1 MRKEIIFAQT
11 SIDEMKTEIEILS
24 NAARAAHK
32 ISSVA
37 GTTADETNNEILA
50 TKARREKNNVQVQ
63 AAAMALESQIA
74 QRPSKGEDKNEMQNE
89 EKGVEAKGKVFENP
103 VVILDR

>member
-1 MRKEIIFAQT
+1 
-11 SIDEMKTEIEILS
+11 MKTEIEILS
-24 NAARAAHK
+24 NAARAAHR

-50 TKARREKNNVQVQ
+50 TKVRRERNNVQVQ

-74 QRPSKGEDKNEMQNE
+74 KRATRG
-89 EKGVEAKGKVFENP
+89 
-103 VVILDR
+103 